1 MCKPTRSVSSS
12 TTTQQP
18 QQQQT
23 KTIAA
28 KSSPSPRKKSF
39 PPSAFFRNKHG
50 LSGLVSTITTCLAI
64 SMHWNPPSS
73 SPPSSPL
80 ATVTTLMAISSSLVT
95 SSSGMT
101 IVDQAPKHTV
111 IMTSSLIYIIPPH
124 RDAFKRTAYSI
135 YYICARILWNI
146 TAAGGKHTTTTTTTS
161 SSSFITLQHWVYGCG
176 AVLYAT
182 IYFLPRFSSIDWMNG
197 NTYIFMIP
205 MGCGLFVDALF
216 QLPIIQCHHH
226 HHHHHHHSNSGNS
239 INNNNEDEEEVV
251 CWNSNI
257 ITQLDLLLVLLSGL
271 IVAFAFTLAF
281 RNVLT
286 VRHCYWYSAL
296 VVHGIVGYLIMK
308 AMTYVALLF

>member
-146 TAAGGKHTTTTTTTS
+146 TAAGGEHTTTTTTTS

-216 QLPIIQCHHH
+216 QLPIIQC
-226 HHHHHHHSNSGNS
+226 HHHHHHSNSGNS